1 MWVAVE
7 GPDLAG
13 KTSVCNS
20 MRLQGFPVVTPW
32 GDLSNARSS
41 LTSISRTLFSLASR
55 DARLILMDRFITSE
69 MVYGPLLSR
78 SVEYVPELLG
88 EWAELSLLAVYIIVP
103 DPDTLA
109 ARYRSRGDHL
119 HTLDA
124 VLASREAYLELP
136 TSLGPS
142 IPSTIAAT
150 PDPDGLLRW
159 ISANGWVGSDS
170 PIAAPTRLGQASA
183 KPT

>member
-41 LTSISRTLFSLASR
+41 LTSISRTLISLASR
-55 DARLILMDRFITSE
+55 DTRLFLMDRFITSE

-119 HTLDA
+119 HTIDA

-142 IPSTIAAT
+142 IPSTIASSS
-150 PDPDGLLRW
+150 DPDGLLRW
-159 ISANGWVGSDS
+159 IAANGWVGSVS
-170 PIAAPTRLGQASA
+170 PITAPVGISDGRA